1 MGSFPEGAVLPRELH
16 KRHKVDCRDCANSI
30 SRLFSGL
37 LALTLLNLSG
47 NINFIYSLS
56 QSM

>member
-16 KRHKVDCRDCANSI
+16 KRHKVDCRDCAYSI
-30 SRLFSGL
+30 SRVFSGL